1 MTEHSRDTAQS
12 PLETNAAELL
22 MDEMLQLLVCPVD
35 HARLDLDGD
44 RLVCQACGRRYPI
57 EDGVPNM
64 LIEER

>member
-12 PLETNAAELL
+12 PLETNAAELM

-35 HARLDLDGD
+35 HARLDLNGDG
-44 RLVCQACGRRYPI
+44 LVCQACGRRYPI

-64 LIEER
+64 LIEEL